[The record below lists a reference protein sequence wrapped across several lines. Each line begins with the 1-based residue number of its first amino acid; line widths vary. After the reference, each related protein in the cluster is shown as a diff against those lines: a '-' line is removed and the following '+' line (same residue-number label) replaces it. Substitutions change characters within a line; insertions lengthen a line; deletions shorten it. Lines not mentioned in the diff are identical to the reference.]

1 MIKLTS
7 TAQLS
12 RLDTPVPRLAQRRL
26 AQLEGDDGAYD
37 PPTHGWV
44 VVLEPGDDAVRDF
57 LEFGPMGLLTGAH
70 DAEDVPLFETVLLHE
85 ENSQILFEA
94 VIACDN
100 DKTLVLLIPDHP
112 YLNSALRQRLLQE
125 SEIAP
130 TEEVA

>member
-12 RLDTPVPRLAQRRL
+12 KLGTRVPKLAQRRL
-26 AQLEGDDGAYD
+26 DQFEGDDGAYD

-44 VVLEPGDDAVRDF
+44 IVLEPGDDIVRDF

-85 ENSQILFEA
+85 KDGQMLFEA
-94 VIACDN
+94 VIACDT

-112 YLNSALRQRLLQE
+112 YLNSTFRQRLLHE
-125 SEIAP
+125 AEIAP
-130 TEEVA
+130 AEEVA